1 MIFYE
6 SRYVT
11 KRGRLRCAWGF
22 SAPIE
27 MGGEVYILGC
37 WIDVT
42 SMKLEEE
49 LRRKNEYLSVLN
61 SVLRHDIANALTP
74 VIAFVESAEGELKE
88 LR

>member
-11 KRGRLRCAWGF
+11 KRGRLRYAWGF

-27 MGGEVYILGC
+27 MEGEVCALGC

>member
-1 MIFYE
+1 
-6 SRYVT
+6 
-11 KRGRLRCAWGF
+11 
-22 SAPIE
+22 